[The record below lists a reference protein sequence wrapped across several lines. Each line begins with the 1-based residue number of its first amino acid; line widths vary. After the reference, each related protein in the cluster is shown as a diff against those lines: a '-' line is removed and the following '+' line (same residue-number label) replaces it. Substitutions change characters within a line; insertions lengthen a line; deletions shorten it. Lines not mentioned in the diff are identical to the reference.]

1 MTSLIQWAS
10 IILDSDKDLKF
21 GIEEFNIAQM
31 KACSP
36 CCCDGLKKAYKYTQK
51 LSTDVRKRFRQV
63 VNSLG
68 IKIFLIKAGK
78 IIYPHLLCVFET
90 LFHVYCGKA
99 VKTYLRVWISN
110 TR

>member
-21 GIEEFNIAQM
+21 GIEDFNIAQM

-36 CCCDGLKKAYKYTQK
+36 CFCDGLKKAYKYTQK

-68 IKIFLIKAGK
+68 IKIFLINAEKLF
-78 IIYPHLLCVFET
+78 IVIFSVFET
-90 LFHVYCGKA
+90 LFCVCCGKT
-99 VKTYLRVWISN
+99 VKTYHSIWIGN
-110 TR
+110 IR